1 MEEYKITFQY
11 LRLDECWSYEI
22 RQGDDFCGSIE
33 ETKEKA
39 VIEACK
45 KLSELMLDE

>member
-11 LRLDECWSYEI
+11 LRLDECWSYEL

-33 ETKEKA
+33 ETKEKI

-45 KLSELMLDE
+45 KLRELVLNG